1 MDKDEALKLA
11 LEALETVFMPHHPA
25 VIALRAALAEDALQR
40 LTDANQEIEAVLE
53 QEPVEIKPP
62 NPEGAT
68 QCIVRWMAE
77 TPAGWVGAWD
87 REALEQFTRPPRREA
102 LEQTEQEVKGCDH
115 CNHPLYA
122 AIKCRVCGR
131 VTEQEQEP
139 VAWVITD
146 ENINSLQVTSIQ
158 RLIDRLK
165 HAHHTDLRVRI
176 NGHDEWFQ
184 ADWIKHL
191 QRTHPPRRE
200 QPKFTLSCG
209 CPSQYGGVPAYWERD
224 GGAAFGM
231 ICEKHWH
238 EYGARSEA

>member
-1 MDKDEALKLA
+1 MTDLRDAARQA

-87 REALEQFTRPPRREA
+87 REALEQFTHPPRREA

-139 VAWVITD
+139 VACPHRD
-146 ENINSLQVTSIQ
+146 EP
-158 RLIDRLK
+158 RGCY
-165 HAHHTDLRVRI
+165 RVRCQL
-176 NGHDEWFQ
+176 GRKCVEPLF
-184 ADWIKHL
+184 
-191 QRTHPPRRE
+191 THPPRRE